1 MSLYLIA
8 LEEFFFH
15 ELVQSFLN
23 PCKFTASTT
32 SCGKEFH
39 GLIIHCIE
47 NHFPLFVLNPSPPC
61 SIWCPLALVLEKTE
75 NNCSSFPFLFD
86 FIDLCH
92 LPLIHNLVLN
102 EQSKAITLT
111 LDCLK
116 LFFPPNGNPHW
127 AERSERVFRMRK
139 NKMSGWICNISNHH
153 HLQGAIFDLW
163 VLGKFLS
170 TIWGIMKEFPV
181 LQVHCKSNQRIT
193 PHLNLLIKTTIRKR
207 WQKYTIC
214 LPKDQFSLLT
224 FGSNYIASRHL
235 TCYLLEISAI
245 LYYNITESF
254 ID

>member
-39 GLIIHCIE
+39 GLIIHCMK

-75 NNCSSFPFLFD
+75 NNCSSFPCLFD
-86 FIDLCH
+86 FKDLCH

-102 EQSKAITLT
+102 EQSKVITLT

-127 AERSERVFRMRK
+127 AERSERVFRIRK
-139 NKMSGWICNISNHH
+139 NKMSGWIYNISNHH
-153 HLQGAIFDLW
+153 HLQGTIFDLW

-170 TIWGIMKEFPV
+170 TICLRDYEGVPCLASTLQKQSEDNTTSKSAYQNHYQEEMTKIYCMFTERSV
-181 LQVHCKSNQRIT
+181 LFVNFWFK
-193 PHLNLLIKTTIRKR
+193 
-207 WQKYTIC
+207 
-214 LPKDQFSLLT
+214 
-224 FGSNYIASRHL
+224 
-235 TCYLLEISAI
+235 
-245 LYYNITESF
+245 LYSQ
-254 ID
+254 